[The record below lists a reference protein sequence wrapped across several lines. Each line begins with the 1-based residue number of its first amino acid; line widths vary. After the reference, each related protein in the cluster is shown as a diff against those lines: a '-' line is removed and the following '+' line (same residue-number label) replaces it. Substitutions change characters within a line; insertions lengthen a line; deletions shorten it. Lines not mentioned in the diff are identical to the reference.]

1 MIIDKIQIINRFKE
15 VKKIKSDA
23 ELSNYLGIS
32 RSTLSNWKARN
43 TIDFDI
49 LFAKCEQESIDWLLT
64 GEGNMFRS
72 LSSKSIIG
80 ANNIMDSK
88 DVKITPPTDVTEKD
102 KVIMQLVQTNAQLVQ
117 INTKLTKKLNNL

>member
-1 MIIDKIQIINRFKE
+1 MNIDKKQIINRFKE
-15 VKKIKSDA
+15 IKKIKSDA

-32 RSTLSNWKARN
+32 RSTLSNWKARD

-88 DVKITPPTDVTEKD
+88 DVKIAPSADATEKD
-102 KVIMQLVQTNAQLVQ
+102 KAILQLIQTNAQLVQ
-117 INTKLTKKLNNL
+117 INTKLTAKLNDL